1 MQWKVEFTSSVH
13 NCCPP
18 LSPHSPHRFVY
29 PMDRYAL
36 THKRQAHKYKDKHKP
51 SVLSLLDLVQFTHV
65 CVPCNLVGEN
75 KHKGTWDVNLD
86 LLSGLN
92 T

>member
-1 MQWKVEFTSSVH
+1 MEIRIHEF
-13 NCCPP
+13 CAELLPP
-18 LSPHSPHRFVY
+18 PPPSPPSTHCFVY

-36 THKRQAHKYKDKHKP
+36 IHTRQTHKYKDKHKS
-51 SVLSLLDLVQFTHV
+51 SVLSLLDLRQFTHV
-65 CVPCNLVGEN
+65 CVHCNLVGEN
-75 KHKGTWDVNLD
+75 KHKGTSDVNID